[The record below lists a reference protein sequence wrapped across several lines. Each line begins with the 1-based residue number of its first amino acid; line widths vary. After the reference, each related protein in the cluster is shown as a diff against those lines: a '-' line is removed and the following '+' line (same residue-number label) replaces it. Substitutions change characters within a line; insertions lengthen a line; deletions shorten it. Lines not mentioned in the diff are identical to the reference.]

1 MIIYDNKHKFS
12 LIEFGIQIPVYDS
25 RATNSFNHLANHPIL
40 GSHID
45 RWRTEKSDQ
54 KIAQSDLLR
63 VHSKGYV
70 DKLYSDALKQE
81 IIKTFELI
89 DSRGRF
95 YRYDP
100 QKARLPLT
108 DLFERILDRVA
119 GTWQCCQL
127 ALEKKFCFYFGG
139 GMHHAQKNYG
149 NGFCIVNDIVIAVR
163 KLQADNQI
171 NTAWIIDT
179 DAHKGDGT
187 AALTAH
193 DDSITTLSI
202 HMAEGWPLDGEK
214 YDKKG
219 NLNPSFIPSD
229 IDVPVATG
237 EDHRYVV
244 HLKQGLDKLDT
255 FPTPDIAVVV
265 YGADPYEKD
274 TLPSTSG
281 LKLSLEQLK
290 TRDLM
295 VYKFL
300 KDRGIPR
307 AYLMAG
313 GYGDHAWE
321 VYAQFLEWALLDYLS
336 QPKG

>member
-12 LIEFGIQIPVYDS
+12 LIEFGIEIPVYDS
-25 RATNSFNHLANHPIL
+25 RAANSFNHLATHPIL
-40 GSHID
+40 GQHID
-45 RWRTEKSDQ
+45 RWRIEKSDD
-54 KIAQSDLLR
+54 KIIKSDLLR
-63 VHSKGYV
+63 AHSKEYIQ
-70 DKLYSDALKQE
+70 KLYSDALEQE

-95 YRYDP
+95 FRYDP
-100 QKARLPLT
+100 QKAILPLT
-108 DLFERILDRVA
+108 DLFGRILGRVA
-119 GTWQCCQL
+119 GTWQCCRV
-127 ALEKKFCFYFGG
+127 ALQKGFCFYFGG
-139 GMHHAQKNYG
+139 GMHHAQKHYG

-163 KLQADNQI
+163 KLQAEKRI

-193 DDSITTLSI
+193 DDSIKTLSI
-202 HMAEGWPLDGEK
+202 HMARGWPLDGEK

-219 NLNPSFIPSD
+219 NLNPSFVPSD
-229 IDVPVATG
+229 IDVPIPPG
-237 EDHRYVV
+237 EDHRYVAE
-244 HLKQGLDKLDT
+244 LQQGLRRLDT
-255 FPTPDIAVVV
+255 YAKPDIAVVV

-281 LKLSLEQLK
+281 LQLSLEQLK
-290 TRDLM
+290 TRDLT
-295 VYKFL
+295 VYNFL
-300 KDRGIPR
+300 KERSIPR

-336 QPKG
+336 QAKG